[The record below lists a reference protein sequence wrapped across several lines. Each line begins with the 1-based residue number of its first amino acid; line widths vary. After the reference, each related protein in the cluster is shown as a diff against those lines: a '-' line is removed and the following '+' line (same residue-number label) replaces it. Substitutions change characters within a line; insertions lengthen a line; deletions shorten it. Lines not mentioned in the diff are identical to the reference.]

1 MFTSILAWNQGGM
14 RDFLQREDKSEATEL
29 PASCMLCKSEMP
41 ARQEA
46 RRILIAILE
55 LAKTEADK
63 LFPGGHNEIVVLHSI
78 LFA

>member
-14 RDFLQREDKSEATEL
+14 RDFLQRGDKSEATEL
-29 PASCMLCKSEMP
+29 PACMLYKSEMP

-46 RRILIAILE
+46 RRILIGTLE